1 MDTTRVAHI
10 VSDVLVMSAITA
22 YFAKRSST
30 LETRVLELEKQTS
43 ALIKNVNY
51 LGSVHR
57 RHQEERVVHHGIDD
71 NFPTTPTTTPN
82 HTRTSTPTT
91 TPNHSRTSTPT
102 TTRNDDLDRELSV
115 ILSDDNNDNND
126 NNDNDNNDDDNND
139 DVDATTIEVVPD
151 STIEVEIQMSPYTSQ
166 SSTPVPSDKEGE
178 DFLKKTSVSRR
189 TRSNKN

>member
-71 NFPTTPTTTPN
+71 NFPT
-82 HTRTSTPTT
+82 TPTT